1 MQLTTVY
8 DVQQL
13 LKSYGIIIYMDD
25 RLDTLE
31 MMLSEVIELYQTG
44 LIEQSDYIYAT
55 MILKEALKE

>member
-1 MQLTTVY
+1 MQLTSVY

-31 MMLSEVIELYQTG
+31 MMLSEIIELYQTG
-44 LIEQSDYIYAT
+44 LIEQSHYIYAT
-55 MILKEALKE
+55 MILKEGLKE